1 MLQSTPRICL
11 ISWSFSISTRTNIHR
26 TKMKDLYLIARNLYP
41 INKIN
46 IQKKIYYGKRNMCV
60 CVCVRERERERYQH
74 HISPKIYHIV
84 HPKYKK

>member
-60 CVCVRERERERYQH
+60 CVREREREREREVSTSYLPKNLSH
-74 HISPKIYHIV
+74 CSPQI
-84 HPKYKK
+84 